1 MVAAVGIQ
9 APQAG
14 FLVTLRQAA
23 VSEDVP
29 QFGALVVYNIPS
41 EALAA
46 TQAGANVVL
55 REESPVALTQA
66 NILAVVKGRV
76 ANPRIR
82 AWTFTLDGH
91 DFYVLRLGDR
101 ESLIYDLATE
111 QWTVWSNDQLP
122 FWRPN
127 TGFSWIGAHAL
138 GQTYGSNI
146 VAGDDA
152 WGLLWF
158 LDPDQPYD
166 EHPDETNS
174 TQQLE
179 FERVVTGQIIERGR
193 NVVPCNAVFLIG
205 DNYGLSGVEF
215 DPAVT
220 LEYSDDAG
228 RTYVSA
234 DTITVTEET
243 ASQSYAWRSLGQI
256 SAPGR
261 LFRITDNGVFARIDD
276 MTVNDD

>member
-29 QFGALVVYNIPS
+29 QFGTLVVYNIPS